1 MEEKKSAE
9 EQKKKER
16 EQQLLEHQE
25 RVRFFAA
32 QQKLPFHTALGKQ
45 TTPATKKTPA
55 RTKRQP
61 NQAKIASVKTASIM
75 NGNDVNNQENVT
87 FVPQTPTPPMAQPK
101 LIGSITEVITLT
113 AANSSPVATKKLP
126 LLIASTNNSV
136 NTDLSAAGS
145 GNATYNIQ
153 QHSTNAKGNLFP
165 TNPSVDTS
173 QSRSTATQQQPKK
186 KPTADVHVSQM
197 MTSTPKANAPPINP
211 DNEIEMT
218 PLPRIINSSV
228 SPCDETYNITK
239 EKVPLP
245 STEDDYNIN
254 DLSSADETDDD
265 QRPRKTVPS
274 WAQSNI
280 LDFEIIR
287 T

>member
-1 MEEKKSAE
+1 MF
-9 EQKKKER
+9 
-16 EQQLLEHQE
+16 EHQE
-25 RVRFFAA
+25 RFRFFAA

-61 NQAKIASVKTASIM
+61 NQTKIASVKTASIM
-75 NGNDVNNQENVT
+75 NGNDVDNQENVT

-153 QHSTNAKGNLFP
+153 KHSTNAKGNLFP
-165 TNPSVDTS
+165 TNPSVGTS
-173 QSRSTATQQQPKK
+173 QLSSTATQQQPKK
-186 KPTADVHVSQM
+186 KPTVDVHVSQV
-197 MTSTPKANAPPINP
+197 MTSTPKPNAPPINP

-228 SPCDETYNITK
+228 SPCDDITK
-239 EKVPLP
+239 ANVSLP
-245 STEDDYNIN
+245 SSDEDYNIN

-265 QRPRKTVPS
+265 QCPRKTVPN
-274 WAQSNI
+274 WAQSEI
-280 LDFEIIR
+280 LKKFEVIR
-287 T
+287 ISGTFLRFIF